1 MLRGRGFRA
10 LLGAMSDFATALGR
24 IREHGDGFLADAAE
38 MLRQLVRDTCE
49 VISAAEGSILVPSED
64 QTELRFLVSINP
76 TLDPSEISVPVDG
89 SVSGYVFSSRQAM
102 AKVRPENVAVSK
114 VDGISRTETKYLLA
128 VPIVDDDG
136 VYGVAT
142 FVNRTGEAADTPFSA
157 DDLKTAEV
165 FGEIYATGVKL
176 YRRIDLGTGVA
187 RMEIAEH
194 AREFDLEAF
203 GEDGF
208 DEEQALRYR
217 LPSRIAEK
225 SAALPTREREFLL
238 AMVDLLEEYAERED
252 ETETGGP

>member
-1 MLRGRGFRA
+1 MVDDQVA
-10 LLGAMSDFATALGR
+10 FA
-24 IREHGDGFLADAAE
+24 
-38 MLRQLVRDTCE
+38 V
-49 VISAAEGSILVPSED
+49 VD
-64 QTELRFLVSINP
+64 QVSINVLALTTWGAAESDRLYDDTIALHP
-76 TLDPSEISVPVDG
+76 AVARSLVHIIGANPDAAAR
-89 SVSGYVFSSRQAM
+89 RQT
-102 AKVRPENVAVSK
+102 AKRRP
-114 VDGISRTETKYLLA
+114 A